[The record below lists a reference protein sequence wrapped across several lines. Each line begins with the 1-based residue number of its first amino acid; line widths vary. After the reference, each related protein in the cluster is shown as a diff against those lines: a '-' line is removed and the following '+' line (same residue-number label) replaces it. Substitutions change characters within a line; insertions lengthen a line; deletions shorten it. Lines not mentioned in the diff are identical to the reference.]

1 MKKAPLRPQLHFF
14 VCCNRR
20 QDSPLGPGCSERGDA
35 VYAALKK
42 RVQQRGE
49 IASTWVTQTGCLGI
63 CPAKGATVAIYPEGA
78 IATEVEPED
87 LDLLGLPLPDR
98 TRKNRIME
106 DDEANVKS
114 PSLEAELET
123 LLDEMESLQ
132 RKKVTDL
139 ARRLKPGLTAE
150 DLRNPHD
157 FPELDDTDWHYE
169 DGVLTG
175 IQSVRAAVSRLQRE
189 REDPARRRESSDGK
203 EG

>member
-1 MKKAPLRPQLHFF
+1 
-14 VCCNRR
+14 
-20 QDSPLGPGCSERGDA
+20 
-35 VYAALKK
+35 
-42 RVQQRGE
+42 
-49 IASTWVTQTGCLGI
+49 
-63 CPAKGATVAIYPEGA
+63 VAIYPEGA